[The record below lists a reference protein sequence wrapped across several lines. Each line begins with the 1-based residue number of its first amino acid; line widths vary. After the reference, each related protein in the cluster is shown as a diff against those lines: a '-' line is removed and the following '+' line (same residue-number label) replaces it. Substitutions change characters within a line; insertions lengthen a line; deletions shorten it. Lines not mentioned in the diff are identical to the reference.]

1 MTTKDMRRASVD
13 AEVDDDVHHDS
24 YRMALVVRGLEA
36 VLLDGFDGLLVETHA
51 ERAGDVDV
59 LGIALSVNDD

>member
-1 MTTKDMRRASVD
+1 
-13 AEVDDDVHHDS
+13 
-24 YRMALVVRGLEA
+24 MALVVRGLEA

-51 ERAGDVDV
+51 ERACDVDV